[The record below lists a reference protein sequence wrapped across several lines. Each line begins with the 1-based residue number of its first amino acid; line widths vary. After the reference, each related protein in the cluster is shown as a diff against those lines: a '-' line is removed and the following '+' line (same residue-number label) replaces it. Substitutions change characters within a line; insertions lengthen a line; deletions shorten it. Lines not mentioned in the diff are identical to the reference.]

1 MTRHIPV
8 IVITG
13 APNSGKGFV
22 LKFLKKHFTD
32 HGHQVIVI
40 RKLADHFIQA
50 GKGPSQVGMNAFQDH
65 MLEAMLNEEWNA
77 KQQLSHASKPLI
89 FVERGGMDGAAHIP
103 REEIED
109 IWSSHGRHF
118 VHLRDERYTAVIQL
132 IANPAMLTAEDMRI
146 RAAWMGAPHFACITT
161 PNLKEQCLRALAHVE
176 YFLSGKEHEARYRL
190 LIPFERSL
198 LPADAQGV
206 TITQYYV
213 HDDDGKP
220 PRIRSRGQDGYH
232 VFTKGV
238 KKKIDEMSSSDTDEP
253 ITEEIFESLQERR
266 VLEFAIIVKTRWCFF
281 GGNGWYFELDVLRDL
296 PGLAILEVEMTD
308 PSLKDHLRLPDGF
321 DGNVEDITG
330 SSLYSNKGCSRLLA
344 SMQQLAA

>member
-1 MTRHIPV
+1 MTQDIPV

-32 HGHQVIVI
+32 QGYSVIVI
-40 RKLADHFIQA
+40 RKLAEHFIQA
-50 GKGPSQVGMNAFQDH
+50 GKDPSRVGIVSFQDY

-77 KQQLSHASKPLI
+77 KQQLAHASKPLI
-89 FVERGGMDGAAHIP
+89 LVERGGMDGAAHIP

-109 IWSSHGRHF
+109 IWNSHGRHF
-118 VHLRDERYTAVIQL
+118 VHLRDERYKAVIQL
-132 IANPAMLTAEDMRI
+132 LADPSMPTAEDMRI
-146 RAAWMGAPHFACITT
+146 RAAWMGTPHYAYITAS
-161 PNLKEQCLRALAHVE
+161 NLKEKCLRALAQVR
-176 YFLSGKEHEARYRL
+176 YFLSGEEHEARYRL

-213 HDDDGKP
+213 HDDGGKP

-232 VFTKGV
+232 IFTKGV
-238 KKKIDEMSSSDTDEP
+238 KRKIGEMSSSDTDEP
-253 ITEEIFESLQERR
+253 ITEEMFESLQERR
-266 VLEFAIIVKTRWCFF
+266 VLEFAVIVKTRWCFV

-296 PGLAILEVEMTD
+296 QGLAILEVEMTD
-308 PSLKDHLRLPDGF
+308 PSQKKHVRLPDGLE
-321 DGNVEDITG
+321 GNVEDITG
-330 SSLYSNKGCSRLLA
+330 SSLYSNKGCSRLLEIGRA
-344 SMQQLAA
+344 HV